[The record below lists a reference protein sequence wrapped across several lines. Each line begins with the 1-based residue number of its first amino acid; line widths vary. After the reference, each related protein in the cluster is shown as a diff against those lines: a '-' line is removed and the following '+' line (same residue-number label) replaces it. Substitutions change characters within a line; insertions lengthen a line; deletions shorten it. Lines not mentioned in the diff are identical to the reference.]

1 MQLKLTNIVENL
13 KEFRKAKIDNFKVEI
28 MNVLDN
34 LKMKKFCRID
44 SVPSRFLKKFN
55 KMP

>member
-13 KEFRKAKIDNFKVEI
+13 KEFQKAKIDNFKVEI